1 MDMSVAGHNL
11 SISDKEFNL
20 FKSLIYEKAGITL
33 SDKKRTLV
41 ISRLSKRM
49 RELEISSFK
58 KYHALVT
65 EKHNDS
71 ELQNTIDFLTTNETY
86 FFREPKH
93 FEYLKEDIIGK
104 LNSGTNFKVW
114 SAASSTGEEAYSIA
128 MVLAEKFGFQSDWN
142 VYGTD
147 INSDVVQQARRG
159 LYSIDES
166 EKISQ
171 SYLREYCLKGVRDQS
186 EKMLMD
192 KRLKRHIAFELLNIN
207 GVWPENIS
215 SFDVIFLRNIMIY
228 FDLET
233 KQRLVDKIADKIKPG
248 GYMFIGHSETLNKLT
263 DRFKIIRPSI
273 CQKIK

>member
-128 MVLAEKFGFQSDWN
+128 MVLAEKFGF
-142 VYGTD
+142 
-147 INSDVVQQARRG
+147 
-159 LYSIDES
+159 
-166 EKISQ
+166 SQ
-171 SYLREYCLKGVRDQS
+171 TG
-186 EKMLMD
+186 
-192 KRLKRHIAFELLNIN
+192 
-207 GVWPENIS
+207 
-215 SFDVIFLRNIMIY
+215 
-228 FDLET
+228 
-233 KQRLVDKIADKIKPG
+233 
-248 GYMFIGHSETLNKLT
+248 MFMALI
-263 DRFKIIRPSI
+263 
-273 CQKIK
+273 